1 MKAYGAEFFG
11 TFWLILGRRGS
22 SVHRRFE
29 IKLNSTNPATAAS
42 WLPMNIPTLGPVP
55 LVDRFRDVGYSRPI
69 MDELG
74 MANTLRLFLR
84 GNRNMMTNKPLV
96 VSFEVT
102 SSCNANCGH
111 CDKGGILET
120 EQPMTPAQI
129 GVHYRKLRPVAVQL
143 SGGEPLLRGDIVDIA
158 REIKER
164 GGPPYLIVVS
174 NGSLLDKKKYLA
186 LCDGGVNQFSISL
199 DFPDERHDEFRQ
211 IPGLFKHLEKI
222 IPELTAVGR
231 GNVALNTTISN
242 RNVGLLTQMSK
253 LATSWGACMSFSAYS
268 ALRTDD
274 PSYTVSSE
282 ADLKTLR
289 SQLNEVIQM
298 KKAGVDIRNPDS
310 ILEDTF
316 RFFNESG
323 FAGCMA
329 GYRFLL
335 ITPEG
340 YYRPCA
346 HKPLKHRSQEE
357 LIEKFSKRNKCKG
370 CYVAIRS
377 YCDKSY
383 LTLVKEQFL
392 TRILPRS

>member
-1 MKAYGAEFFG
+1 
-11 TFWLILGRRGS
+11 
-22 SVHRRFE
+22 
-29 IKLNSTNPATAAS
+29 
-42 WLPMNIPTLGPVP
+42 
-55 LVDRFRDVGYSRPI
+55 
-69 MDELG
+69 

-84 GNRNMMTNKPLV
+84 GNRNMMTNRPLV

-111 CDKGGILET
+111 CDKGGILSNESR
-120 EQPMTPAQI
+120 MTPVQI
-129 GVHYRKLRPVAVQL
+129 GDHYRKLKPVAVQL
-143 SGGEPLLRGDIVDIA
+143 SGGEPLLRDDIVEVA

-164 GGPPYLIVVS
+164 GGPPYLIVVT
-174 NGSLLDKKKYLA
+174 NGSLLNKDIYLA
-186 LCDGGVNQFSISL
+186 LCEAGVNQFSVSL
-199 DFPDERHDEFRQ
+199 DFPDNRHDEFRQ
-211 IPGLFKHLEKI
+211 IPGLFGHLEKT
-222 IPELTAVGR
+222 IPELTALGKKNIVM
-231 GNVALNTTISN
+231 NTTISS
-242 RNVGLLTQMSK
+242 RNVSLLTRMCK
-253 LATSWGACMSFSAYS
+253 LVNSWGACMSYSAYS
-268 ALRTDD
+268 AMRTGD
-274 PSYTVSSE
+274 PSYTVSSA

-289 SQLNEVIQM
+289 YQLDEVMRM
-298 KKAGVDIRNPDS
+298 KREGADVRNPDS
-310 ILEDTF
+310 ILNDTF

-323 FAGCMA
+323 FSGCMA

-357 LIEKFSKRNKCKG
+357 LIEEFSKKNKCKG

-392 TRILPRS
+392 SRFIPRG